1 MHSSAA
7 AWARTSTAPRRCGFC
22 APLTCRFVRA
32 PFEARGCARGVPL
45 CGTPPPL
52 LRSSLLPRVQVGNL
66 RGRGAFTDANAATDV
81 RSWMTDHGVFTTMQA
96 AYLRLAVIKLP
107 ATETHYNGDGRA
119 PDALLAQ
126 QTTAAFITLLD
137 TIAMQSLEV
146 DYLLPFLTNV
156 LDSLNKHAWLPADT
170 NKEKL
175 QEWKRALLG
184 MRASERISAEQA
196 RQMKLDVDLCY
207 TQFVELLSAAHKPKR
222 SGGGM

>member
-1 MHSSAA
+1 M
-7 AWARTSTAPRRCGFC
+7 
-22 APLTCRFVRA
+22 
-32 PFEARGCARGVPL
+32 
-45 CGTPPPL
+45 
-52 LRSSLLPRVQVGNL
+52 GNL

-156 LDSLNKHAWLPADT
+156 LDSLNKHAWLPADA